1 MKGKYG
7 GRFLQAYDCI
17 ACHNLVFWLSTVT
30 SHNSFI
36 SVLQDFKMLSQV
48 GQKWIETSQHGD
60 SPISQQKKK
69 TERDLWLTKSQIGWW
84 SFVNRNTS
92 STATNCTVFVFQ
104 RARLHCAAL
113 SVYPLYIPRFQ
124 VFPSLQRHLQIEN
137 LNFLHLSQQH
147 CSFQYVKSNKIQW
160 NTSYSFQPLTP

>member
-7 GRFLQAYDCI
+7 RMFLQAYDCI
-17 ACHNLVFWLSTVT
+17 ACRNLVFWSSTVT

-36 SVLQDFKMLSQV
+36 SVLQNFKNFKMLSQV
-48 GQKWIETSQHGD
+48 GQKWIETPQHGA
-60 SPISQQKKK
+60 SPISTKKK
-69 TERDLWLTKSQIGWW
+69 KIERDLWLTKSQIGWW

-113 SVYPLYIPRFQ
+113 SVYPLYIPRFE

-137 LNFLHLSQQH
+137 LNFLHLAQQNCMLKTIRLSEILH
-147 CSFQYVKSNKIQW
+147 IHFN
-160 NTSYSFQPLTP
+160 P